1 MQSSKSHHAA
11 AARLYWQGLSVLH
24 AALALPLLLAGQAT
38 AAAVAAAGCA
48 ACAAIA
54 CRFHQPGRA
63 AIMAGKI
70 PARAARRSIH
80 PGQAARAAMA
90 RRFHQAARPGNVK
103 TSSRRALIGD

>member
-1 MQSSKSHHAA
+1 MNKEHSAKFAA

-54 CRFHQPGRA
+54 CRFHQ
-63 AIMAGKI
+63 
-70 PARAARRSIH
+70 
-80 PGQAARAAMA
+80 
-90 RRFHQAARPGNVK
+90 AARPGNVK